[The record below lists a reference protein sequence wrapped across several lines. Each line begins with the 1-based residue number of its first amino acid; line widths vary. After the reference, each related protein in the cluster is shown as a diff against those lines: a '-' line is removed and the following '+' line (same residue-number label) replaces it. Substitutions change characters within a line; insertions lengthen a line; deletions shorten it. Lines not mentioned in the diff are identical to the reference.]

1 MKGNLNNINNSDEEV
16 SKKNDEGIQKT
27 KVNRVPTKP
36 RIRIRP
42 DVEIQK
48 SFEENFQIQKHGL
61 DQLVFKPYEKKLEFI
76 SRFENHLEEISLEE
90 KNYFGKVCW
99 GAFEDYWY
107 NIKYY

>member
-1 MKGNLNNINNSDEEV
+1 MKCSSIITSTSEAEIINSENLSNVKGNLNNINNSDEEV

-61 DQLVFKPYEKKLEFI
+61 DQLVFKPYEKI
-76 SRFENHLEEISLEE
+76 
-90 KNYFGKVCW
+90 
-99 GAFEDYWY
+99 
-107 NIKYY
+107 